1 MTENFSLLA
10 DYIRK
15 EEQSKSPVLY
25 LPDAA
30 NHNVRVYYREDD
42 RHIVI
47 KLRRELGIIPKQG
60 SRRRRTQTQQ
70 EEQEMNVYH
79 DNSNVRPQGDPR
91 RNFDDAMKFGSKA
104 SGNVDDDD
112 DCQYEEMDWET
123 SGSEHKLPSGKYSFE
138 KKFKSGFKFKV
149 YNESILRLKVDVIV
163 NAANDCMMHGG
174 GVARV
179 ISDGAGRQLDME
191 SRAYVD
197 KHGDLNVTEN
207 IVTSAGKLR
216 YKSVIH
222 AVGPQ
227 WHMYDD
233 KVECLDVLHETI
245 MKVFE
250 TCERDGIKSVA
261 IPAISAGIF
270 GVPKQL
276 CSDMYVKAIVDF
288 DTMFSKGQYKYP
300 TEVHFVDIDNEILKL
315 VKESVQKW
323 EKDPGSIDQRKTI
336 PMYLKDNP
344 MSAGRAWRRG
354 RHRPPQQGSGQAG
367 LSGGANFTGTRGASW
382 PNDGNKPLAFEDLGI
397 TCEVKKLQPETF
409 RWGET
414 ANVYNINS
422 DMTVKIFKG
431 DIDKITGMDVV
442 VCGIGKDLEPKGFIA
457 DALKTKGGQAYK
469 DSLGAAIK
477 AKKKK
482 FLKPDVGSVV
492 KCKAG
497 NLKVRN
503 VFHVILEKLKDA
515 NHDELKH
522 YKTCVVKVL
531 EKSRKE
537 GLKKIAMPMFAT
549 GLIQTN
555 EEKLK
560 KCCIAVLQAFDKFCD
575 ENAGKSLK
583 ITEIHLINNDE
594 TVRKALMG
602 VFDTATKRYG
612 HHAKRQNSYDG
623 SGGNRSQRDQTH
635 ISETRKRDGSYE
647 NGARSMEDSTNRRYS
662 KGKTYSSQDGNE
674 SRKTSIINREKDSE
688 NKPKRQFEKQ
698 PLPRKLAGPSVQSAS
713 TGGDNENTYDYVYT
727 TTPKREEEHKPPKP
741 TPEDQPPKKG
751 NLLIFD
757 D

>member
-1 MTENFSLLA
+1 MSGNLRVYGDVDEEAEETPVVGDGGKAETVKVYEPEKTQVIEKFFTDQLLKINNVGLITRDPEIGKQGKFIIKCVPSKRERLTPLLDKLDREIESFQYEDVSMTENFSLLA

-138 KKFKSGFKFKV
+138 KKFKSGFK
-149 YNESILRLKVDVIV
+149 
-163 NAANDCMMHGG
+163 
-174 GVARV
+174 
-179 ISDGAGRQLDME
+179 
-191 SRAYVD
+191 
-197 KHGDLNVTEN
+197 
-207 IVTSAGKLR
+207 
-216 YKSVIH
+216 
-222 AVGPQ
+222 
-227 WHMYDD
+227 YDD

-367 LSGGANFTGTRGASW
+367 LSGGANFTGTR
-382 PNDGNKPLAFEDLGI
+382 
-397 TCEVKKLQPETF
+397 
-409 RWGET
+409 
-414 ANVYNINS
+414 